1 LANVVGNGQAL
12 VQAAETWFAAAAEGQ
27 REMLGFITMR
37 LEKDNETLRRML
49 DCKNLTDATAIQSRW
64 AEETLRDY
72 NAEMTK
78 LMTIYARSA
87 HDGGYIRNR

>member
-1 LANVVGNGQAL
+1 
-12 VQAAETWFAAAAEGQ
+12 
-27 REMLGFITMR
+27 
-37 LEKDNETLRRML
+37 ML